1 MTSKRR
7 FCAET
12 DQNFARIKL
21 MISFFNQKVKQKDSM
36 VDTWKIFQKEQKK
49 QKIIKTTKSPEHQ
62 EQIQQ

>member
-1 MTSKRR
+1 
-7 FCAET
+7 
-12 DQNFARIKL
+12 